1 MCTIHWDKNLNFCP
15 KLQFWKKKKNWIF
28 ALKNQYELSKQ
39 KKGKNCKNWPN
50 LPRFLNSFVF
60 SCQGIFQ
67 KFWTCLNFLG
77 KRGVFFSRVAG
88 KVKKIQKC
96 AAAIVVVVTTTLAS
110 SGWKS
115 WGKLGWWWMT
125 YLPSRIFH
133 FRPKILVD
141 CKSALNQKFYF

>member
-1 MCTIHWDKNLNFCP
+1 M
-15 KLQFWKKKKNWIF
+15 
-28 ALKNQYELSKQ
+28 
-39 KKGKNCKNWPN
+39 
-50 LPRFLNSFVF
+50 
-60 SCQGIFQ
+60 
-67 KFWTCLNFLG
+67 CLNFLG

-115 WGKLGWWWMT
+115 WGKLGWWWVT

-133 FRPKILVD
+133 FRQKIFVD
-141 CKSALNQKFYF
+141 FKSALNQKFYF